1 MINMLT
7 ALWDLLRTLLVCL
20 IKGIVGL
27 AMVAT
32 VVGIP
37 ILIAGAIW
45 KGFCLIFA
53 FEFSWGI
60 PITVLALAICFI
72 AIGEE

>member
-1 MINMLT
+1 MISMLT
-7 ALWDLLRTLLVCL
+7 ALWDLLRSSVICLV
-20 IKGIVGL
+20 KGVVGL
-27 AMVAT
+27 VMVAA
-32 VVGIP
+32 VVALP
-37 ILIAGAIW
+37 VLIAGAIW
-45 KGFCLIFA
+45 EVFCIIFA